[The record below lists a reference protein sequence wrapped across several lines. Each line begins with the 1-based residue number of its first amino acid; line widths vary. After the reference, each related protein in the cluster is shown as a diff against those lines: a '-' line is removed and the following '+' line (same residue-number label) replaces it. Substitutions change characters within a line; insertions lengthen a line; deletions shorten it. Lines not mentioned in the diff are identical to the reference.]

1 MKRGIVFPLTSASL
15 ALAIEQRQCYTRYN
29 NTVRAEGA
37 PWYVCNN
44 TQINPGGASLCCY
57 DDSLCGPDSF
67 CGSTNI
73 GQGSYKYGL
82 YVGGCTDGTYSDPV
96 CRTTCSEISLPI
108 TSISRLEG
116 FADGHVAGDG
126 ATWFQ
131 WNETTEVYHCCGH
144 NACIGT
150 VTDDAFS
157 ATPPDEWEPFARL
170 ATTTSSPAA
179 VPTATVTV
187 QATSHVQGS
196 RLSTGAQAGIGTAC
210 GVAGAGVVC
219 ALAFLLLK
227 RRRSSGVQ
235 GRRRSHSQSL
245 HHEPPPDGSMKAE
258 LHSSSYD
265 GNTRNK
271 VPELETE
278 RSPAEVACVEH
289 PRQELDGH
297 PP

>member
-1 MKRGIVFPLTSASL
+1 MASNMKTVAIFPLTLASL
-15 ALAIEQRQCYTRYN
+15 ALAIEPRQCYTRYN

-67 CGSTNI
+67 CGSTSI
-73 GQGSYKYGL
+73 GRGPYKYGL

-96 CRTTCSEISLPI
+96 CRTTC
-108 TSISRLEG
+108 T
-116 FADGHVAGDG
+116 GDG

-150 VTDDAFS
+150 VTDEAFS
-157 ATPPDEWEPFARL
+157 ATPPDEWKPFARL
-170 ATTTSSPAA
+170 ATTTSSTSAA
-179 VPTATVTV
+179 ATATVTV
-187 QATSHVQGS
+187 QATSHVQNS

-210 GVAGAGVVC
+210 GVAGVSIVG

-227 RRRSSGVQ
+227 RRRLSSMEEE
-235 GRRRSHSQSL
+235 RRSHVQPL
-245 HHEPPPDGSMKAE
+245 HHELPPVDSMKAE
-258 LHSSSYD
+258 LNSSCYD
-265 GNTRNK
+265 GNTRK
-271 VPELETE
+271 KIPELETE
-278 RSPAEVACVEH
+278 RAPAEIACVEN
-289 PRQELDGH
+289 PRQELEGH

>member
-1 MKRGIVFPLTSASL
+1 MKTGTIPQLTLASL
-15 ALAIEQRQCYTRYN
+15 ALASELRQCYTRYN

-67 CGSTNI
+67 CGSTSI
-73 GQGSYKYGL
+73 GRGPYKYGL

-96 CRTTCSEISLPI
+96 CRTTC
-108 TSISRLEG
+108 T
-116 FADGHVAGDG
+116 GDG

-150 VTDDAFS
+150 VTDEAFS
-157 ATPPDEWEPFARL
+157 ATPPDMWEPFARL
-170 ATTTSSPAA
+170 ATTNSSPEAA
-179 VPTATVTV
+179 PTATVTI
-187 QATSHVQGS
+187 QANSHVKDS

-210 GVAGAGVVC
+210 GVVGAGVVC
-219 ALAFLLLK
+219 GLAFLLLK
-227 RRRSSGVQ
+227 RRRLSGME
-235 GRRRSHSQSL
+235 GERHSHKRSL
-245 HHEPPPDGSMKAE
+245 HHDPPPDVIVKAE
-258 LHSSSYD
+258 LNSSSYD
-265 GNTRNK
+265 GNTQTK
-271 VPELETE
+271 IPELETE
-278 RSPAEVACVEH
+278 RAPAEVACVEN
-289 PRQELDGH
+289 PRQELEGH

>member
-1 MKRGIVFPLTSASL
+1 MILSAGPTPSAEAQASEKALTTTVFMSGDARMGHTRTQFVELL
-15 ALAIEQRQCYTRYN
+15 AVT
-29 NTVRAEGA
+29 
-37 PWYVCNN
+37 
-44 TQINPGGASLCCY
+44 
-57 DDSLCGPDSF
+57 
-67 CGSTNI
+67 
-73 GQGSYKYGL
+73 
-82 YVGGCTDGTYSDPV
+82 
-96 CRTTCSEISLPI
+96 
-108 TSISRLEG
+108 
-116 FADGHVAGDG
+116 GDG

-150 VTDDAFS
+150 VTDEALS

-179 VPTATVTV
+179 AHTATVTV
-187 QATSHVQGS
+187 QATSHVQGG

-227 RRRSSGVQ
+227 RRRLSGMEGEKLPHAQ
-235 GRRRSHSQSL
+235 AL
-245 HHEPPPDGSMKAE
+245 HHGALPDDSIKAE
-258 LHSSSYD
+258 LNSSSYD
-265 GNTRNK
+265 GNTRYK
-271 VPELETE
+271 IPELETE

>member
-1 MKRGIVFPLTSASL
+1 MKAMTLFPLTLASL
-15 ALAIEQRQCYTRYN
+15 SLANESRQCYTRYN

-67 CGSTNI
+67 CGSTSI
-73 GQGSYKYGL
+73 GKGPYKYGL
-82 YVGGCTDGTYSDPV
+82 YSVGLPAVGFP
-96 CRTTCSEISLPI
+96 LPI
-108 TSISRLEG
+108 NPIEMGG
-116 FADGHVAGDG
+116 FADGRVAGDG
-126 ATWFQ
+126 ATWFD

-150 VTDDAFS
+150 VTDEAFS

-170 ATTTSSPAA
+170 ATTTSSTSAA
-179 VPTATVTV
+179 ATATVTV
-187 QATSHVQGS
+187 QATSHVQNS

-210 GVAGAGVVC
+210 SVAGAGIVG

-227 RRRSSGVQ
+227 RRRLSSMEGE
-235 GRRRSHSQSL
+235 RRSHAQSVHREL
-245 HHEPPPDGSMKAE
+245 PPDGSIKAE
-258 LHSSSYD
+258 LNSSSYD

-271 VPELETE
+271 IQELETE
-278 RSPAEVACVEH
+278 RAPAEVACVEN
-289 PRQELDGH
+289 PRQELEGH

>member
-1 MKRGIVFPLTSASL
+1 MKTNTIFPLSLASL
-15 ALAIEQRQCYTRYN
+15 TLASEPRQCYTRYD

-67 CGSTNI
+67 CGSTSI
-73 GQGSYKYGL
+73 GKGSYNYGF

-96 CRTTCSEISLPI
+96 CRTTCSEIYLPI
-108 TSISRLEG
+108 TPIPRLEG

-131 WNETTEVYHCCGH
+131 WNDTTEVYHCCGH
-144 NACIGT
+144 YACIGT
-150 VTDDAFS
+150 VTDEAFS

-170 ATTTSSPAA
+170 ATTTGSPTAA
-179 VPTATVTV
+179 PTATVTV
-187 QATSHVQGS
+187 QATSHVRNS

-210 GVAGAGVVC
+210 GLAGAGVVC

-227 RRRSSGVQ
+227 RRRLSGMERERLPHVQ
-235 GRRRSHSQSL
+235 AL
-245 HHEPPPDGSMKAE
+245 HHGPLPDDSIKAE
-258 LHSSSYD
+258 LNSSSYD
-265 GNTRNK
+265 GNTRYK
-271 VPELETE
+271 IPELETE
-278 RSPAEVACVEH
+278 RSPAEVACVEN
-289 PRQELDGH
+289 PRQELEGH
-297 PP
+297 VP

>member
-1 MKRGIVFPLTSASL
+1 MKTGNLCPLTLASL
-15 ALAIEQRQCYTRYN
+15 TLASEPRQCYTRYN

-67 CGSTNI
+67 CGSTSI
-73 GQGSYKYGL
+73 GKGSYNYGL

-96 CRTTCSEISLPI
+96 CRTTC
-108 TSISRLEG
+108 T
-116 FADGHVAGDG
+116 GDG

-150 VTDDAFS
+150 VTDEAFS

-170 ATTTSSPAA
+170 ATTTSSPAPA
-179 VPTATVTV
+179 ATATVTV
-187 QATSHVQGS
+187 QATSQVQDG
-196 RLSTGAQAGIGTAC
+196 RLSTSAQAGIGTAC

-219 ALAFLLLK
+219 ALTFLLL
-227 RRRSSGVQ
+227 RRRRLSGR
-235 GRRRSHSQSL
+235 GRKNRSLLRPL
-245 HHEPPPDGSMKAE
+245 HHELPPDGSVKAD
-258 LHSSSYD
+258 LKSSSY
-265 GNTRNK
+265 NEQTRYRI
-271 VPELETE
+271 PELETE

-289 PRQELDGH
+289 PRQELEGH
-297 PP
+297 EP